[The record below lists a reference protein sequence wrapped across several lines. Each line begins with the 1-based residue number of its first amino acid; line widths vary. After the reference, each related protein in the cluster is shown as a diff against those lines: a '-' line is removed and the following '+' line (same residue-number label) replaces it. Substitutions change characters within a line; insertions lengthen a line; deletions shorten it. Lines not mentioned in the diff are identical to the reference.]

1 MNGSIFLQHL
11 SFFSH
16 TSSDYILRFEME
28 ISFWRLHYSGPFSL
42 FLRTNF
48 QIYLEVGAQITKQT
62 YSQVEL
68 WGAPKRLA
76 KPCGGRPRH
85 LLIAHPWTWAHNQ
98 IRADDCKFTIT
109 TSFIQLLLFLQL
121 LFRIFPVFPVSP
133 CIAVRGITRPLK
145 PSLNKL
151 LKTPQEMCWLRW
163 AGRTNMAHSLRMT
176 SARPSEN
183 LV

>member
-1 MNGSIFLQHL
+1 MNGSIFLQNL

-16 TSSDYILRFEME
+16 TSSDYILRFEMK
-28 ISFWRLHYSGPFSL
+28 ISFWRLHYSGLFSAVLEDKLPNLLEGGSSDNKANL
-42 FLRTNF
+42 FSSGTLRST
-48 QIYLEVGAQITKQT
+48 QKT
-62 YSQVEL
+62 
-68 WGAPKRLA
+68 A

-85 LLIAHPWTWAHNQ
+85 LMIAHPGTWAHTQN
-98 IRADDCKFTIT
+98 RADDCKFTIT
-109 TSFIQLLLFLQL
+109 TSFIQLLLFSQL

-133 CIAVRGITRPLK
+133 CIAVRGITRRLK

-151 LKTPQEMCWLRW
+151 LKTPQEMCWWRW
-163 AGRTNMAHSLRMT
+163 AGRTNMAHSLRIT

>member
-1 MNGSIFLQHL
+1 MK
-11 SFFSH
+11 
-16 TSSDYILRFEME
+16 
-28 ISFWRLHYSGPFSL
+28 ISFWRLHYSGLFSL

-48 QIYLEVGAQITKQT
+48 QIYLKVGAQITKQT
-62 YSQVEL
+62 LFSSGTLRSTQ
-68 WGAPKRLA
+68 KTA

-85 LLIAHPWTWAHNQ
+85 LMIAHPGTWAHNQ
-98 IRADDCKFTIT
+98 NRADDCKFTIT

-133 CIAVRGITRPLK
+133 CIAVRGITRRLK

-163 AGRTNMAHSLRMT
+163 AGRTNMAHSLRIT